1 MGWNASDKHS
11 LSSVDGHLGSF
22 TENAF
27 KELLTTE
34 FYYDNTN
41 LLWGL
46 QKTAF
51 DYLKANDKLTK
62 GNYYKTILQAYDEN
76 GDGQL
81 DYDEM
86 GRDAFWHTYLR
97 LAAYCYHLRGRSEL
111 DGLKSSFL
119 LSAMWRYEDPKWN
132 EGGHDFMKNFKIV
145 TDFALAYALSKS
157 PKRFSDTINTEMSW
171 GEGAWPSMDFVGR
184 MSTMTRI
191 FGQGYTSHVSLYS
204 LYGYAFQY
212 ADKKYNNGHYTGKI
226 TSKSDHE
233 SLTKYLK
240 DAVNDSKALKFKVY
254 VPIGFGK
261 IGQASLPNLEETS
274 EPAKIFTA
282 EFPNETWRI

>member
-1 MGWNASDKHS
+1 MKANLPIDFLQKVPSPTIQAGSIVTGQGYDSPLLRYNLYEYAEKRGLGTRQYYVVGWNASDKHA

-51 DYLKANDKLTK
+51 NYLQANDKLTN

-119 LSAMWRYEDPKWN
+119 LSAMWRYENPNWN
-132 EGGHDFMKNFKIV
+132 QGGHDFMKNFKIV
-145 TDFALAYALSKS
+145 TDFALAFALSKS
-157 PKRFSDTINTEMSW
+157 PKRYSDTINNGMSW
-171 GEGAWPSMDFVGR
+171 GEGAWPSMDFVRR

-191 FGQGYTSHVSLYS
+191 FGQDTHPG
-204 LYGYAFQY
+204 
-212 ADKKYNNGHYTGKI
+212 
-226 TSKSDHE
+226 
-233 SLTKYLK
+233 
-240 DAVNDSKALKFKVY
+240 
-254 VPIGFGK
+254 
-261 IGQASLPNLEETS
+261 
-274 EPAKIFTA
+274 
-282 EFPNETWRI
+282 